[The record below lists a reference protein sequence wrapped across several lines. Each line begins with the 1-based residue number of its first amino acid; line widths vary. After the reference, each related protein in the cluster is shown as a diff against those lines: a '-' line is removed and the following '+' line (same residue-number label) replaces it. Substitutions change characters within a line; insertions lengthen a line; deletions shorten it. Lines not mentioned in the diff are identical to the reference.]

1 MEQSRSRPLR
11 AFTLIELLVV
21 IAIIAVL
28 VALLLPALG
37 SARKAARTQMCS
49 VNMRMFAV
57 GFQNYA
63 GDARGLIA
71 SFSWQPGVRT
81 PAANTDNQIVPPSAA
96 VAHARQAVD
105 IVRRL
110 AGDPMAVPAPVADA
124 RLVARNFTQLVLMD
138 GGYYSDRN
146 PEPAVA
152 CPEDTDVLRWQ
163 KLTPG
168 QAMVEL
174 AGQDP
179 GAPPAMLPFF
189 SSYQMVPAAFQDEDG
204 PGHLHHM
211 LNDYRLYSHSPVV
224 TRLRQRRL
232 DQVTFPSQK
241 VVWFD
246 LFDRHSSAGRQYF
259 ALPRAAQ
266 PLAFFDGSVNWR
278 KTRDANRG
286 WDNRPNA
293 QFNSASPAMVKY
305 LPLTA
310 GDPPE
315 PEGNVPVPQYYRWT
329 RGGIRGIDFGG
340 GEVTR

>member
-1 MEQSRSRPLR
+1 MNQRRRYETR

-28 VALLLPALG
+28 IALLLPSLG
-37 SARKAARTQMCS
+37 AARRSARTQVCRA
-49 VNMRMFAV
+49 NMRMFTI

-81 PAANTDNQIVPPSAA
+81 PAADTDNQIVPPSAA

-110 AGDPMAVPAPVADA
+110 SGNPTAVAPSVADA

-138 GGYYSDRN
+138 GGYYGDRN

-152 CPEDTDVLRWQ
+152 CSEDRDLLSWQ
-163 KLTPG
+163 RLSPARAT
-168 QAMVEL
+168 VEL
-174 AGQDP
+174 SGQDP

-189 SSYQMVPAAFQDEDG
+189 SSYQMVPAAFQDEKG
-204 PGHLHHM
+204 PGNLHHM
-211 LNDYRLYSHSPVV
+211 LNDYRLYSHSPTT
-224 TRLRQRRL
+224 TRLRQRRV
-232 DQVTFPSQK
+232 DQVSFPSQK
-241 VVWFD
+241 AVWFD
-246 LFDRHSSAGRQYF
+246 LFDRHSSGQRQFF
-259 ALPRAAQ
+259 AFRNAAQ
-266 PLAFFDGSVNWR
+266 PVACFDGSVNWR
-278 KTRDANRG
+278 RTQDANPG
-286 WDNRPNA
+286 WDNRPGA
-293 QFNSASPAMVKY
+293 QFNSDSPAMVRY

-315 PEGNVPVPQYYRWT
+315 PEGNAPVPQYYRWT
-329 RGGIRGIDFGG
+329 RGGLKGIDFGG
-340 GEVTR
+340 AEVTR